1 MVDFQIKQNKI
12 AFVDSGD
19 NTIYTLPDSAGTVGN
34 ALVTDGSG
42 KLFFGGIDIDSVL
55 AVGDSSN
62 RDMTVGVINAKTIEA
77 GTVVEGSALFSFQG
91 SFSGYTAGGVSP
103 NNPTSFNNPQ
113 GINGH
118 RTIDKFPFASDA
130 NATDAGTL
138 IAGTSG
144 SSGQSSISH
153 GYTSGG
159 SVYPTLEGVIYKFPF
174 SNNAGS
180 SSVGR
185 LAGQQPIASTSG
197 KERGMGHSSADTGYH
212 SGGDVGPYIT
222 GRIVKFPFAHDTNS
236 GIVGHLTN
244 FGTERGAGLSSVT
257 DGYAAGGLSSPGPS
271 RTTKIDKF
279 PFSTDVNATT
289 IGNLTVAK
297 TDVTGQSSTSHG
309 YVSGGN
315 EAGPPYSYNDTITTI
330 EKFPFASDADA
341 TEIAD
346 LSVSRAFSAGQSSIS
361 HGYTSGGHSESLTSY
376 TNIIDK
382 FPFSSDANATDVGD
396 ISKHRSES
404 TGHQS

>member
-19 NTIYTLPDSAGTVGN
+19 NTIYTLPDSAGTAGN

-77 GTVVEGSALFSFQG
+77 DTVVEGSALFSFQG
-91 SFSGYTAGGVSP
+91 LFSGYTAGGVAP
-103 NNPTSFNNPQ
+103 PNPTSFSNPQ

-130 NATDAGTL
+130 NATDAGNL

-159 SVYPTLEGVIYKFPF
+159 SVPVYSEGVIYKFPF

-180 SSVGR
+180 SSVGI
-185 LAGQQPIASTSG
+185 LAGLHPLETNTG
-197 KERGMGHSSADTGYH
+197 KRRGMGHSSADTGYH
-212 SGGDVGPYIT
+212 SGGSYGPGIT

-236 GIVGHLTN
+236 GIGGNLTS
-244 FGTERGAGLSSVT
+244 FGRERGAGLSSAT
-257 DGYAAGGLSSPGPS
+257 DGYAAGGLSPPGPS

-279 PFSTDVNATT
+279 PFSTDANATT

-297 TDVTGQSSTSHG
+297 TDVTGQSSTTHG

-315 EAGPPYSYNDTITTI
+315 EAPPFNDTITTI

-341 TEIAD
+341 TDIAN
-346 LSVSRAFSAGQSSIS
+346 LSASRAFSAGQSSIS